1 MMQVEKTMIMIIIY
15 MMELQMK
22 MIIYKIKEFQMFY
35 L

>member
-1 MMQVEKTMIMIIIY
+1 MQVENTMIMIIIY

-22 MIIYKIKEFQMFY
+22 MIIYKLKEFQMFY